1 MTSGLSVRDLTVTF
15 PVAGARHR
23 LTAVDAV
30 TLTVRPGET
39 HGLVGESGCGKSTLA
54 RSIVGLTVP
63 DVGEVAIGDQTLPRR
78 RSHDEQRRV
87 QMVFQ
92 DPISALNPRLR
103 VRDVLTELLRVH
115 RMVPRSAVEERC
127 RELVA
132 AVGLPADVLD
142 AWPGSLSG
150 GQRQRVSIAR
160 ALALEPEILIADEV
174 TSALDVSVQAQVLR
188 LLLDLQA
195 RLGLTVLFISH
206 NLAVV
211 RQICDRVTVMY
222 LGRIVETGPT
232 EALYSD
238 PQHPYTRLLLESV
251 PRLDRVELPAA
262 ADTEA
267 PDAAHLPGGCRFH
280 PRCPLAAQVCL
291 DSDPVLRDGPPDRAA
306 ACHFAW
312 PQRTEEGT

>member
-1 MTSGLSVRDLTVTF
+1 MTLSVDDLTVTYGI
-15 PVAGARHR
+15 PGSRSR
-23 LTAVDAV
+23 LAAVDGV
-30 TLTVRPGET
+30 SLQLRSGET

-54 RSIVGLTVP
+54 RGIVGL
-63 DVGEVAIGDQTLPRR
+63 VGADDGSISLDGKALPRR
-78 RSHDEQRRV
+78 RSADDRRRM

-92 DPISALNPRLR
+92 DPMSALNPRMR
-103 VRDVLTELLRVH
+103 VRDVLAELLKVH
-115 RMVPRSAVEERC
+115 RMVPRSGIDDRC

-142 AWPGSLSG
+142 ALPRALSG

-160 ALALEPEILIADEV
+160 ALALEPEILVADEV

-188 LLLDLQA
+188 LLLDLRL

-222 LGRIVETGPT
+222 LGRVVETGPT

-251 PRLDRVELPAA
+251 PRLGRADLPDVAN
-262 ADTEA
+262 TEP
-267 PDAAHLPGGCRFH
+267 PDAANLPAGCRFH
-280 PRCPLAAQVCL
+280 PRCPMAVNKCH
-291 DSDPVLRDGPPDRAA
+291 DVEPELRGVGDRLA
-306 ACHFAW
+306 ACHFAEF
-312 PQRTEEGT
+312 T

>member
-1 MTSGLSVRDLTVTF
+1 MTLSVDDLTVTYGI
-15 PVAGARHR
+15 AGSRSR
-23 LTAVDAV
+23 LAAVDAV
-30 TLTVRPGET
+30 SLQLRSGET

-54 RSIVGLTVP
+54 RGIVGL
-63 DVGEVAIGDQTLPRR
+63 VGADRGAVSLDGKALPRR
-78 RSHDEQRRV
+78 RSADDRRRM

-92 DPISALNPRLR
+92 DPMSALNPRMR
-103 VRDVLTELLRVH
+103 VHDVLAELLRVH
-115 RMVPRSAVEERC
+115 RMVPRSGIDERC

-132 AVGLPADVLD
+132 AVGLPVDVLN
-142 AWPGSLSG
+142 ALPRALSG

-160 ALALEPEILIADEV
+160 ALALEPEILVADEV

-188 LLLDLQA
+188 LLLDLRS

-238 PQHPYTRLLLESV
+238 PQHPYTRLLLDSV
-251 PRLDRVELPAA
+251 PRLGRVDLPDV
-262 ADTEA
+262 ADTEP
-267 PDAAHLPGGCRFH
+267 PDAANLPSGCRFH
-280 PRCPLAAQVCL
+280 PRCPMAVAQCREVE
-291 DSDPVLRDGPPDRAA
+291 PELRRGPADRAA
-306 ACHFAW
+306 ACHFAEFA
-312 PQRTEEGT
+312 RGD